1 MRFAGLQKS
10 SLNEYPNAICAI
22 LYTQGCNF
30 RCPYCHNPDLVE
42 NNPKAEIYDEL
53 YILNFLSSRLGK
65 LDAVTITGG
74 EPTLHKDL
82 PELIDK
88 IKSMGFLVK
97 LDTNGTNPEMLEKL
111 VNKVDYVA
119 MDIKAPLNKYKQ
131 VVKAPVEQLAIKKS
145 IMIIKESNIDYE
157 FRSTIVESQLTVDDI
172 LEMGSL
178 LKKAKRYFLQSFVPN
193 KTLDKAFGYA
203 HTYPQDTLN
212 YLAGIIQK
220 SIIECRIR

>member
-10 SLNEYPNAICAI
+10 SLIDYPNAICAV

-30 RCPYCHNPDLVE
+30 RCPYCHNPELVE
-42 NNPKAEIYDEL
+42 NNPAAECYDEL
-53 YILNFLSSRLGK
+53 YVLNFMNSRVGK

-82 PELIDK
+82 PEFIEK

-97 LDTNGTNPEMLEKL
+97 LDTNGTNPGMLEKL
-111 VNKVDYVA
+111 VETIDYVA
-119 MDIKAPLNKYKQ
+119 MDIKAPLKKYKQ
-131 VVKAPVEQLAIKKS
+131 VVRAPVDIKAIKRS
-145 IMIIKESNIDYE
+145 IMIIKESKVDYE

-193 KTLDKAFGYA
+193 RTLDKAFGYA
-203 HTYPQDTLN
+203 HTYPQDTLK
-212 YLAGIIQK
+212 YLAGIIQQ
-220 SIIECRIR
+220 SISECRIR